1 MSFVPPRR
9 RAGPALLAFLGY
21 ALLALLFVWPLP
33 AQLSNRI
40 TGDPAGDAGAYVW
53 NAYVFSYNLATG
65 LPLFSTDRILAF
77 TREASLALH
86 NNSLILSALASPLI
100 EALGVVAS
108 FNVALILV
116 LILNPFCAYLLARYE
131 TNDEVPS
138 WIAGALFGFSPFL
151 SARLEGHMSLATAF
165 GLPLVLLAA
174 RGAMR
179 AGTKAA
185 WALVGLAL
193 AVCAASDPYYL
204 VFGVIGVG
212 VVWSFERVGVE
223 RIESAGL
230 GWLMRAAGALT
241 VLSLSAVFWILM
253 TGGGRLTIGPIQLGV
268 RGLYTPILIL
278 TIGVAGVLFAWRPLR
293 FTLETGAFKT
303 LRFPAFAGLV
313 AVALLFP
320 WLRVAAVEVVAK
332 RGTEAPLWRSSPQGV
347 DLLAF
352 FMPNPTHPLVRE
364 IVEPWMARER
374 ADAFV
379 EGVASWTVTGIL
391 LMGFLVLFRR
401 GVVPRFWI
409 VCTSLFAAL
418 ALGPFIV
425 VGGVDTYVP
434 GPWALLRFVP
444 GIGMVRSPTRFAV
457 MAMLGV
463 AVTTACLLSS
473 ARLGRRRGWALLG
486 IGLALGLE
494 TFGPPR
500 RVFRARLPE
509 RYEMVAA
516 DRCDVAVLRLPTG
529 IKDGTRERGRFNS
542 RVQFRQALH
551 GKRLVGGYL
560 SRLDD
565 SVVEAYNAHPTLNA
579 LLDLSEGKSIT
590 PEARALGLKEA
601 RSLSRKLG
609 LGFIALDKT
618 ETSDELRDFVREAFE
633 PVVIHKVWPFVV
645 SIPFGE
651 DCADGACGHR
661 PGCAHHVSPRL

>member
-1 MSFVPPRR
+1 MSSAPARR
-9 RAGPALLAFLGY
+9 AAGPAFLALLGY
-21 ALLALLFVWPLP
+21 ALLVLLFVWPLP

-53 NAYVFSYNLATG
+53 NAYVFSYNLANG
-65 LPLFSTDRILAF
+65 QPVFSTDRILAF

-86 NNSLILSALASPLI
+86 NNSLILSALAAPFI
-100 EALGVVAS
+100 PALGVVAS

-116 LILNPFCAYLLARYE
+116 LILNPFCAYLLARHE
-131 TNDEVPS
+131 TKDEGPS

-174 RGAMR
+174 RRAMR
-179 AGTKAA
+179 VDTKAA
-185 WALVGLAL
+185 WSLVGGALAL
-193 AVCAASDPYYL
+193 CAASDPYYL
-204 VFGVIGVG
+204 VFGVLAVG
-212 VVWSFERVGVE
+212 VVWSYERVGVE
-223 RIESAGL
+223 RIESAGFK
-230 GWLMRAAGALT
+230 WLMRGAVALT
-241 VLSLSAVFWILM
+241 AVSLAAVLWIIL
-253 TGGGRLTIGPIQLGV
+253 TGGGRLSLGPFNVGI

-278 TIGVAGVLFAWRPLR
+278 TLGVAGVLFAWRPLR
-293 FTLETGAFKT
+293 FTLESGAFKT
-303 LRFPAFAGLV
+303 LRCPAFAGLV

-320 WLRVAAVEVVAK
+320 WLRVAAMEVVAK
-332 RGTEAPLWRSSPQGV
+332 RGTEAPLWRSSPPGV

-352 FMPNPTHPLVRE
+352 FMPNPTHPLVRDV
-364 IVEPWMARER
+364 VEPWMARER

-379 EGVASWTVTGIL
+379 EGVASWTVTGVL
-391 LMGFLVLFRR
+391 LMGVLVLFRR
-401 GVVPRFWI
+401 AVAPRFWI
-409 VCTSLFAAL
+409 VCTSVFALL

-463 AVTTACLLSS
+463 AVVVGCLLSS
-473 ARLGRRRGWALLG
+473 ARLGRRRGVALLG

-494 TFGPPR
+494 AFGPPR

-529 IKDGTRERGRFNS
+529 VKDGRRERGRFNS

-560 SRLDD
+560 SRLSDD
-565 SVVEAYNAHPTLNA
+565 VVEAYNSHPTLNA

-590 PEARALGLKEA
+590 PEARALGLREA
-601 RSLSRKLG
+601 RSLSRTLG
-609 LGFIALDKT
+609 LGFISLDKT
-618 ETSDELRDFVREAFE
+618 ETSAELRDFVHEAFA
-633 PVVIHKVWPFVV
+633 PTVIHKVWPFVV
-645 SIPFGE
+645 SVPFGD
-651 DCADGACGHR
+651 DCEDGACGHQ
-661 PGCAHHVSPRL
+661 PGCRHRARPPL

>member
-1 MSFVPPRR
+1 MSSVPPRR
-9 RAGPALLAFLGY
+9 RAGPACLAFLGY
-21 ALLALLFVWPLP
+21 ALLVLLFVWPLP
-33 AQLSNRI
+33 LQLSNGI

-86 NNSLILSALASPLI
+86 NNSLILSAFAYPLI
-100 EALGVVAS
+100 PALGVVAS

-116 LILNPFCAYLLARYE
+116 LILNPFCAYLLARQE
-131 TNDEVPS
+131 TKDEGPS

-174 RGAMR
+174 RRAMR
-179 AGTKAA
+179 VDTKGA
-185 WALVGLAL
+185 WALVGTAL

-204 VFGVIGVG
+204 VFGVLAVL

-223 RIESAGL
+223 RIESSGFK
-230 GWLMRAAGALT
+230 WLMRGAAALT
-241 VLSLSAVFWILM
+241 VLSLSAVLWILI
-253 TGGGRLTIGPIQLGV
+253 TGGGRVSLGPIHVGI
-268 RGLYTPILIL
+268 RGLYTPILVL
-278 TIGVAGVLFAWRPLR
+278 TLGVAGVLFAWRPLR
-293 FTLETGAFKT
+293 FTLESGAFKT
-303 LRFPAFAGLV
+303 LRCPAFAGLV

-364 IVEPWMARER
+364 VIEPWMARER

-391 LMGFLVLFRR
+391 LMGFLALFR
-401 GVVPRFWI
+401 GAVAPRFWI
-409 VCTSLFAAL
+409 VCTAVFAGL

-463 AVTTACLLSS
+463 AVVTACLLSS
-473 ARLGRRRGWALLG
+473 ARLGRRRG
-486 IGLALGLE
+486 LALAGVFLVLGFE

-509 RYEMVAA
+509 RYELVAA
-516 DRCDVAVLRLPTG
+516 DRCDVAILRLPTG

-565 SVVEAYNAHPTLNA
+565 DVVEAYNAHPTLNA
-579 LLDLSEGKSIT
+579 LLDLSEGKSLT
-590 PEARALGLKEA
+590 PEVRALAFKEA
-601 RSLSRKLG
+601 RGLSRTLG

-618 ETSDELRDFVREAFE
+618 QTSEEMRDFVREAFE

-645 SIPFGE
+645 AVPFGE
-651 DCADGACGHR
+651 SCADGACGHR
-661 PGCAHHVSPRL
+661 PGCVHRVAPRR

>member
-9 RAGPALLAFLGY
+9 PAGPALLAFLGY

-100 EALGVVAS
+100 PALGVVAS

-131 TNDEVPS
+131 TNDEAPS

-174 RGAMR
+174 RRAMR
-179 AGTKAA
+179 VDTRGA
-185 WALVGLAL
+185 WAFVGMAL

-204 VFGVIGVG
+204 VFGVLGVG
-212 VVWSFERVGVE
+212 VVWSFERVAVE
-223 RIESAGL
+223 RIESPNL
-230 GWLMRAAGALT
+230 RWLMRGAAALT
-241 VLSLSAVFWILM
+241 MLSLSAVLWILV
-253 TGGGRLTIGPIQLGV
+253 TGGGRLSIGPINVGV

-278 TIGVAGVLFAWRPLR
+278 TLGVAGVLFAWRPLR
-293 FTLETGAFKT
+293 FTLESGALRT
-303 LRFPAFAGLV
+303 LRRPALGGLV
-313 AVALLFP
+313 AMALLFP
-320 WLRVAAVEVVAK
+320 WLRVAAVDVVAK

-352 FMPNPTHPLVRE
+352 FMPNPTHPLMRE

-379 EGVASWTVTGIL
+379 EGVASWTVIGIL
-391 LMGFLVLFRR
+391 LMGFLALFRR
-401 GVVPRFWI
+401 GVVPRFWV
-409 VCTSLFAAL
+409 VCTSVFAAL

-463 AVTTACLLSS
+463 AVVTACLLSS

-500 RVFRARLPE
+500 RLFRARLPE
-509 RYEMVAA
+509 RYELVAA

-529 IKDGTRERGRFNS
+529 IKDGTRERGHFSS
-542 RVQFRQALH
+542 RDQFRQALH

-560 SRLDD
+560 SRVDD
-565 SVVEAYNAHPTLNA
+565 HVVEAYNAHPTLNA

-601 RSLSRKLG
+601 RTLSRKLG

-618 ETSDELRDFVREAFE
+618 ATSEELRDFVHQAFE
-633 PVVIHKVWPFVV
+633 PVVVHKAWPFVIAV
-645 SIPFGE
+645 PFGE
-651 DCADGACGHR
+651 NCADGACGHR
-661 PGCAHHVSPRL
+661 PGCAHRVTLRL